1 MTQQIHAPYH
11 FVPMSKWVYMPDW
24 AHLVSHGVPFEDGL
38 SGVIDYTLLTKTP
51 LCVGGEQQAQ
61 RDGANLVQFAR
72 DPIKKP
78 IIPGSSVKG
87 MIRSVLSVAT
97 FGKFSQFDDQRFS
110 FRDISSAKGNYLAN
124 VIGKNDVQAGW
135 LSFDASS
142 QQWQFMPCEVSKVA
156 HKEIKAQLGISIENK
171 NTAVE
176 KYNKAPLSNPISAV
190 ISAPRGKQNNCW
202 AEHLGKGNTQ
212 GHLVFTNM
220 RIPGRGDRENYEFS
234 YFFYDQQPAQKHV
247 DIQQQV
253 DDLFANHDKKQVDYL
268 KRNLAPELGMPVFA
282 LIADDKIHSFGFAKM
297 PRVTYRNSTEELVET
312 SSPAHLSNAY
322 FDMAELMMGTL
333 RDEGLGLKSRVTF
346 VDALAQDVSER
357 ELITSNLLI
366 LNSPKPTFYP
376 AYLEQK
382 LGQKYYADYDA
393 SQPLAGTKRYIAK
406 QPLESKLT
414 SNAKDNKNVAG
425 QMELCPV
432 GKHFSGKVVFHN
444 LKPVELGALL
454 WSLQLEEGACHQLGH
469 GKPMGAGAITLTT
482 SLTCCQA
489 NSGHVDANVEQLVAL
504 FIAHMEAVHP
514 TQQWRHSPQ
523 LNYLLALSALE
534 NNGDV
539 NTRYM
544 SIDNKEF
551 QNAKTQYAKL
561 EPFKG
566 ISRNEPLGMD
576 KLENTVSL
584 AFGAGRLSQLVE
596 KTNDPWVDHV
606 VAARNVKQKRL
617 DDQQAI
623 LLKQQA
629 QADKKA
635 SMSEHAWKVEELS
648 LQLGDVDNTE
658 RAPLI
663 RPVIAFFIEN
673 TDQQDK
679 EACLALVKL
688 ARDNEYHQKPK
699 KRAKEQKQELANLMA
714 AYGVSL

>member
-11 FVPMSKWVYMPDW
+11 FVPLSKWVYMPDW
-24 AHLVSHGVPFEDGL
+24 AHLVSHDVPFKDGL
-38 SGVIDYTLLTKTP
+38 SGVIDYTLTNKTP
-51 LCVGGEQQAQ
+51 LCVGGEQQQ
-61 RDGANLVQFAR
+61 QVDGANLVKFAR
-72 DPIKKP
+72 DPMKNP
-78 IIPGSSVKG
+78 VIPGSSVKG
-87 MIRSVLSVAT
+87 MIRSVLSLAT

-124 VIGKNDVQAGW
+124 VIGKNNVQAGW
-135 LSFDASS
+135 LSFDAVS
-142 QQWQFMPCEVSKVA
+142 QLWQFIPCEACKVA
-156 HKEIKAQLGISIENK
+156 HKEIKSQLGIYIENK
-171 NTAVE
+171 KTAVE
-176 KYNKAPLSNPISAV
+176 KYTKAPLSTTVSAF
-190 ISAPRGKQNNCW
+190 ISAPRGKQNNRW
-202 AEHLGKGNTQ
+202 AEQLGKGNTQ

-220 RIPGRGDRENYEFS
+220 RIPGRGDRDNYEFS
-234 YFFYDQQPAQKHV
+234 YFFYDHQPAKQHH

-253 DDLFANHDKKQVDYL
+253 DDLFANHGKAQVDYL
-268 KRNLAPELGMPVFA
+268 KRNMAPGLGMPVFA
-282 LIADDKIHSFGFAKM
+282 LIADEKIHSFGFAKM
-297 PRVTYRNSTEELVET
+297 PRVTYQNSTQDLVET
-312 SSPAHLSNAY
+312 CSPAHLSDAY

-333 RDEGLGLKSRVTF
+333 RDGGLGLKSRVTF
-346 VDALAQDVSER
+346 VDAQAQDVNASD
-357 ELITSNLLI
+357 LIKSNLLV

-382 LGQKYYADYDA
+382 VGQHYYADYDA
-393 SQPLAGTKRYIAK
+393 SQPLSGTKRYIAK

-454 WSLQLEEGACHQLGH
+454 WSLQLEAGAYHQLGH
-469 GKPMGAGAITLTT
+469 GKPMGAGAVTLTA
-482 SLTCCQA
+482 SLTCC
-489 NSGHVDANVEQLVAL
+489 NSNYGNSDFDVEQLVAL
-504 FIAHMEAVHP
+504 FISHMEIVHP

-523 LNYLLALSALE
+523 LNYLLTLSALA
-534 NNGDV
+534 NNADV

-544 SIDNKEF
+544 SIDDKEF
-551 QNAKTQYAKL
+551 QQAKNQCAKL

-566 ISRNEPLGMD
+566 LSRNEPLGMD

-584 AFGAGRLSQLVE
+584 AFGAGRLSQLIE
-596 KTNDPWVDHV
+596 KANEPWVDHV

-617 DDQQAI
+617 EEQLAQLID
-623 LLKQQA
+623 QQA

-635 SMSEHAWKVEELS
+635 AMSEHAWKVEELS
-648 LQLGDVDNTE
+648 QQLLTVDNTE

-673 TDQQDK
+673 VNQQDK
-679 EACLALVKL
+679 EVCLTLVRL

-699 KRAKEQKQELANLMA
+699 KKVKEQKQELTNVMA